1 MIILTNAVRERT
13 DEGCLKVAQSLVKR
27 IKKATPEAC
36 VVSYENRSALSDQYL
51 ELNKLFLNRELYSLL
66 KKHPEPVLYIPFPA
80 KTIATALRVF
90 VLSRMA
96 RRGLRVVLV
105 MKSHMN
111 RAAKMLLRLSGAE
124 IVVLS
129 RDAQGFYQT
138 IVPEN
143 RIVYLKTGVDTEKFI
158 PVSQEKKIVLKQKY
172 HFDPERPI
180 VLHVG
185 HLKYGRGVA
194 ELLKLDPS
202 YQILLVA
209 STLTKDEQDE
219 ALRQELLGRPNIR
232 ILDGYIP
239 NIEEIYQMSDVY
251 MFPVTQSGNCI
262 DVPLSCLEAASCGKP
277 VVTTDYGEMRE
288 FTGKPGFYFMDSTQ
302 GNPWNQQIARALK
315 EKEDPRPAVLD
326 YDWDRAVHYLQN
338 Q

>member
-13 DEGCLKVAQSLVKR
+13 DEGCLKVAKSLVKR
-27 IKKATPEAC
+27 LKKAMPEAR
-36 VVSYENRSALSDQYL
+36 VVSYEERSDLSEHYL

-66 KKHPEPVLYIPFPA
+66 KKHPDPVLYIPFPA
-80 KTIATALRVF
+80 KTIATALRIF

-96 RRGLRVVLV
+96 RRGLRVLLV
-105 MKSHMN
+105 MKSRMN
-111 RAAKMLLRLSGAE
+111 RAAKKLLRLSGAE

-129 RDAQGFYQT
+129 RDAQAFYQT
-138 IVPEN
+138 IVPEK
-143 RIVYLKTGVDTEKFI
+143 RIVYLKTGVDTEKFT
-158 PVSQEKKIVLKQKY
+158 PVSQEEKNALRQKY
-172 HFDPERPI
+172 SFDLERPI
-180 VLHVG
+180 VVHVG

-202 YQILLVA
+202 YQIILVA

-219 ALRQELLGRPNIR
+219 ALRQELLCRSNIR

-251 MFPVTQSGNCI
+251 MFPVTQNGNCI

-277 VVTTDYGEMRE
+277 IVTTYYGEMRE
-288 FTGKPGFYFMDSTQ
+288 FAGKPGFYFMDSLERSL
-302 GNPWNQQIARALK
+302 WNQKISLALEENK
-315 EKEDPRPAVLD
+315 NPRPAVLE
-326 YDWDRAVHYLQN
+326 YDWNKAVRYLQN